1 MSLGHTKSAG
11 DILDGC
17 ARVFHGAGLL
27 NTKVRQ
33 LGSFLSAAT
42 NEGQFDPRPRRSSF
56 HRDKVNSPLQ
66 GLPIALLFCNKIRYL
81 KENLR
86 VAQGVVARRRVE
98 VISTAAQ

>member
-1 MSLGHTKSAG
+1 MSFGHTKSAG

-27 NTKVRQ
+27 NAKVRQ

-42 NEGQFDPRPRRSSF
+42 KEGQFDPLPRRPGF
-56 HRDKVNSPLQ
+56 HRYKVNGPLQ
-66 GLPIALLFCNKIRYL
+66 WLPIALLFCNKIRYL
-81 KENLR
+81 KENLH

-98 VISTAAQ
+98 VISAAAQ